1 MTIAQGIN
9 KITVV
14 KKQVGLAVPATG
26 AGGQILRRE
35 SSVFTKAV
43 ATYDNTEIVSH
54 RQDLDGRQ
62 GLQSVTGKITGLL
75 SPSTYKLLMATAL
88 RKDFAAGATT
98 GALTNVTA
106 ASTGGATGT
115 FSRAAGSY
123 LTDGFKR
130 FDVIKWA
137 GWAGGT
143 ATNNNAHNMVI
154 TALTATLMTV
164 QTLDGQPVV
173 ADAAGD
179 SVTATVAG
187 KKTLAPLTGH
197 TNDYFTFEEYYQ
209 DLTTQGEYFTDV
221 KLNGMTLDIPG
232 SGNIKAS
239 FDLMGLKRTRPGVQ
253 QLTTPATETTTG
265 VLAAVSAGFLIV
277 NGVLAANVTALSVA
291 IAEGLTAD
299 GPVIGT
305 NQSPDM
311 ALGKIKASGQFTA
324 YFQDGAYSDIFD
336 QESAIALATVSTAD
350 STPASDFVGLSMTR
364 VKLFSDAPDDG
375 EKGVLRSY
383 QYRAALNPA
392 GGTALAD
399 DQTIMSIQDS
409 AA

>member
-14 KKQVGLAVPATG
+14 KKQVGLGSPATG
-26 AGGQILRRE
+26 VGGQILRRE
-35 SSVFTKAV
+35 TSVFTKSV
-43 ATYDNTEIVSH
+43 ASYDNTEIVSH
-54 RQDLDGRQ
+54 RQDMDSRQ
-62 GLQSVTGKITGLL
+62 GLQSVSGKLSGLL
-75 SPSTYKLLMATAL
+75 SPSTYKLFMATAL

-115 FSRAAGSY
+115 FTRAAGSY
-123 LTDGFKR
+123 LADGFKR
-130 FDVIKWA
+130 FDTLRWV

-154 TALTATLMTV
+154 TALTATVMTV

-179 SVTATVAG
+179 SVTATVVG
-187 KKTLAPLTGH
+187 KKTIAPLTGH

-209 DLTTQGEYFTDV
+209 DMATQGEYFTDV
-221 KLNGMTLDIPG
+221 KLNSMNVEIPG
-232 SGNIKAS
+232 SGNIKTS
-239 FDLMGLKRTRPGVQ
+239 FDFMGLKRTRPGSQ
-253 QLTTPATETTTG
+253 QLTTPTSETTTG

-277 NGVLAANVTALSVA
+277 NGVLAANVTGLSIAV
-291 IAEGLTAD
+291 AEGLTAD

-311 ALGKIKASGQFTA
+311 ALGKIKVSGQLTA

-336 QESAIALATVSTAD
+336 QESVIALATVSTAD
-350 STPASDFVGLSMTR
+350 STPTSDLIGFSMTR
-364 VKLFSDAPDDG
+364 VKLFGDAPDDG
-375 EKGVLRSY
+375 EKGVMRTY
-383 QYRAALNPA
+383 PWRAALNTL
-392 GGTALAD
+392 GGVALAD